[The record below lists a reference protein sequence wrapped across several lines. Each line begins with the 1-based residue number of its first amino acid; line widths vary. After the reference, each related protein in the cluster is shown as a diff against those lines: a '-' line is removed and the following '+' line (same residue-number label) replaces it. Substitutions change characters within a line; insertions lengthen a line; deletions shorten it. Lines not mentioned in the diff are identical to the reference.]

1 MLCVASLCRGRL
13 QQFGLRHLSMQD
25 LANQVDQAIACEMP
39 ADSAEVQISIRRP
52 EKLSAAWLALQILQ
66 EADVSLQIL
75 SEKLLQGLLVDNQL
89 PVKADLG
96 SSSTVKWIKAVRQ
109 EESDEQTSIHQALKS
124 ILDFVGG
131 QFAHL
136 SILFLHT
143 SLL

>member
-1 MLCVASLCRGRL
+1 MRGLALQRQNISRFSLP
-13 QQFGLRHLSMQD
+13 HLSMQD

-39 ADSAEVQISIRRP
+39 ADSAAIQISIRRP
-52 EKLSAAWLALQILQ
+52 ENLSAAWLALQILQ

-109 EESDEQTSIHQALKS
+109 EESCEQTSIHQALKS

-131 QFAHL
+131 QFAYL
-136 SILFLHT
+136 SILFVHT